1 MKRRIALV
9 AATSLLAMQGC
20 AADASVAP
28 ELEEEDVATNASAV
42 SQGTANLNITNSW
55 NGGYCAEVRLMNGLD
70 AATARW
76 HVVLDLMGT
85 SVTQIWGATL
95 SGNSGT
101 VTAKPVNY
109 NTMIAP
115 NASATFN
122 FCASRWNAAVPVI
135 KAWNMES
142 NVYATCTTNS
152 GLHPTKAA
160 LAVAM
165 AQELGRWDA
174 LTDLW
179 IMNGKTELSPAGRTR
194 CTNGCAN
201 LIALLGQQN
210 AELTQFVDQNVFNP
224 TNYSS
229 DLGASFGRQRDLI
242 NDLKRNNPSQV
253 PPAHKLTMV
262 AGPTNLGKG
271 YCGPHYVFQ
280 VDNENGTAL
289 TSTQAATLGNTLCF
303 FGYGNCG
310 GNAYIAFQQTT
321 TGCPAGR
328 TCVAI
333 DPTDGDNSST
343 STTTA
348 GSAPTY
354 PLNRVYNPTNSL
366 LGTQCI
372 TTSGLLGTLTS
383 RCSRYPWSCGYLY
396 CIAN

>member
-1 MKRRIALV
+1 MKRRIALL

-20 AADASVAP
+20 AADPSVAP
-28 ELEEEDVATNASAV
+28 EEEEDVATNASAV
-42 SQGTANLNITNSW
+42 SQGTANLNVTNSW
-55 NGGYCAEVRLMNGLD
+55 NGGYCAEVRLTNGLD
-70 AATARW
+70 SATARW
-76 HVVLDLMGT
+76 HLVLDLMGT
-85 SVTQIWGATL
+85 SVNQMWGATF
-95 SGNSGT
+95 SGNYGT
-101 VTAKPVNY
+101 VTARPVNY
-109 NTMIAP
+109 NTVIVP
-115 NASATFN
+115 GGTATFN
-122 FCASRWNAAVPVI
+122 FCASRWNSAVPTI

-142 NVYATCTTNS
+142 NAYATCMSNA

-165 AQELGRWDA
+165 AQELERWDA
-174 LTDLW
+174 VADLR
-179 IMNGKTELSPAGRTR
+179 IGYGGRTELSSTGQAR
-194 CTNGCAN
+194 CKNGCAN
-201 LIALLGQQN
+201 LLALLAQQN
-210 AELTQFVDQNVFNP
+210 PEVTQFVDQNVFNP

-229 DLGASFGRQRDLI
+229 DLNASFGRQQSLI
-242 NDLKRNNPSQV
+242 NDLRRNRPAEL
-253 PPAHKLTMV
+253 PPLHKLTMV

-280 VDNENGTAL
+280 VDNENGDAL
-289 TSTQAATLGNTLCF
+289 TSTQAANLKNTLCF
-303 FGYGNCG
+303 FGYGTCG

-321 TGCPAGR
+321 TGCPTGR